1 MNDRIHLFDVALEC
15 RIGVSAE
22 ERRNPQQLLAD
33 IAVETDIRKA
43 AASGDAAATIDY
55 SLILDLLRELAGE
68 REYVLIE
75 TLAEV
80 MATRI
85 LERFPVM
92 GVRILLKKPAALRHR
107 GVGAAAVEI
116 VRERHG

>member
-15 RIGVSAE
+15 RIGVGAE

-33 IAVETDIRKA
+33 VTVATDIRPA
-43 AASGDAAATIDY
+43 AASGDVAATIDY
-55 SLILDLLRELAGE
+55 SLIMDLLRELAGE
-68 REYVLIE
+68 KEYILIE
-75 TLAEV
+75 TLVEA
-80 MATRI
+80 MAARI
-85 LERFPVM
+85 LERFPVT